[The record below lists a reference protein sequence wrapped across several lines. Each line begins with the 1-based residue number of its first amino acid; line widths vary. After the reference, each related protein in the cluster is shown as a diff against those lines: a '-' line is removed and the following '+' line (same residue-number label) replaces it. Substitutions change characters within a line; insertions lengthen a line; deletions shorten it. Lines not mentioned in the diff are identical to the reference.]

1 MTLTVGILASMFTAL
16 TLTRMMMN
24 MLVDA
29 KIVTK
34 PDSKLLYK

>member
-1 MTLTVGILASMFTAL
+1 MFAAL

-24 MLVDA
+24 MLVDG
-29 KIVTK
+29 KVVTK